1 MKYMTGVGFG
11 PLACAANM
19 MSAFGRD
26 VEDQALAR
34 GMELPFLF
42 ASTPDGYQAGVRLCT
57 TARMNQ
63 YLTSLGLTLL
73 EQEVAREQL
82 PGLLASVRT
91 ASVALSTK
99 TGRHSAVYM
108 GMSGNRLRFVVAK
121 TADSDVPDELLL
133 TKAMLLR
140 RVDERVRVCFMEEC
154 APVAFDPKPLLL
166 ESLRV
171 QTEYH
176 NALVQLWTRQIQHD
190 EIKPVFRR
198 YLRALIVDAPSTV
211 QLAKDD
217 DLAKRLHRL
226 ARCYHTV
233 HYSRLL
239 HFSLVSH
246 VPWDMMHR
254 ILMSLREITFDRL
267 SELGVSD
274 AEIDRLMVKIR
285 RQLLP
290 APTMDALPYHLL

>member
-1 MKYMTGVGFG
+1 MTGVGFG

-63 YLTSLGLTLL
+63 YLTPLGLMLL
-73 EQEVAREQL
+73 EQGGAREQL

-108 GMSGNRLRFVVAK
+108 GMSGNRLRFVLAK

-140 RVDERVRVCFMEEC
+140 RVDEHVRVCIMEEC
-154 APVAFDPKPLLL
+154 TPVSFDPKPLLL

-190 EIKPVFRR
+190 EIKPVFPGTCGRCSWMRR
-198 YLRALIVDAPSTV
+198 PPSNWQRMTTSPSGCIVWRGVIT
-211 QLAKDD
+211 
-217 DLAKRLHRL
+217 
-226 ARCYHTV
+226 RC
-233 HYSRLL
+233 
-239 HFSLVSH
+239 
-246 VPWDMMHR
+246 
-254 ILMSLREITFDRL
+254 ITAGCCTSAWFRMCR
-267 SELGVSD
+267 G
-274 AEIDRLMVKIR
+274 
-285 RQLLP
+285 
-290 APTMDALPYHLL
+290 T